1 MAGLQQRWV
10 DGLDG
15 QVAGRRASAKVLHLR
30 ICAGLFPGF
39 ELKAGRVQR
48 VDGHMAAIEP
58 LFGQGID
65 HKTSEGIVA
74 HAAQPGHVEPQA
86 RQADGDVAVGAGNAF
101 VKLPDLGQVAG
112 LFGDKHRH
120 GFAKREDIDLR
131 HGRSPHGVGQGGPG
145 SRPVVR

>member
-1 MAGLQQRWV
+1 MTGLQQRRV
-10 DGLDG
+10 DGVDA
-15 QVAGRRASAKVLHLR
+15 QVAGGRAFAKVLHLR
-30 ICAGLFPGF
+30 VCAGLFTGL

-58 LFGQGID
+58 LFAQGVD
-65 HKTSEGIVA
+65 HKTPEGVVT

-86 RQADGDVAVGAGNAF
+86 RQPDGDVAVGAGNAF

-131 HGRSPHGVGQGGPG
+131 HGRSPHGVGQGGRG
-145 SRPVVR
+145 L